1 MPNQHGI
8 EPYTQEQIDRFE
20 RLADQTHP
28 DLSVLALDELN
39 RWKDSCIEE
48 VTVANL
54 GILEKRARVKGSLIA
69 DIGAVGLGIAMQD
82 KFLMGVGAGLALMN
96 SISLRRYTKTV
107 VSTAEQKIAVISG
120 AVETARRHS
129 K

>member
-1 MPNQHGI
+1 
-8 EPYTQEQIDRFE
+8 
-20 RLADQTHP
+20 
-28 DLSVLALDELN
+28 VLALDELN